1 MSATL
6 GFSPEWNNFRRLWI
20 TVAVLLAL
28 LLLLL
33 WFAGYGPGG
42 AACKRAM
49 LAGAACE
56 TPVAAAA
63 GAPAAVAPAVV
74 AAPAAAVAAVATA
87 ATATATAAASAT
99 APPAAKVYFALDKS
113 VIPADTRERLAPIVA
128 YLKANANAKASIS
141 GFHDPTGSIT
151 RNEELA
157 LNRAKAVR
165 TALEGLGINKER
177 VLMQKPSVTTGDGPP
192 EEARRVEVAVRNE

>member
-1 MSATL
+1 MNSTL
-6 GFSPEWNNFRRLWI
+6 GYSPEWNGFRRLWI

-49 LAGAACE
+49 LSSAACE
-56 TPVAAAA
+56 S
-63 GAPAAVAPAVV
+63 PATAVAPALVTTPAPVV
-74 AAPAAAVAAVATA
+74 AAPAAVLAPAATA
-87 ATATATAAASAT
+87 ATAGM
-99 APPAAKVYFALDKS
+99 PPAAKVYFALDKS
-113 VIPADTRERLAPIVA
+113 VIPADTRDRLAPIVA
-128 YLKANANAKASIS
+128 YMKANANAKASIS

-165 TALEGLGINKER
+165 AALEGLGINKER
-177 VLMQKPSVTTGDGPP
+177 VLMQKPSVTTGDGQP
-192 EEARRVEVAVRNE
+192 EEARRVEVSVRNE

>member
-6 GFSPEWNNFRRLWI
+6 GFAPEWNNFRRWWI

-49 LAGAACE
+49 MGGAACDV
-56 TPVAAAA
+56 PAAA
-63 GAPAAVAPAVV
+63 APAVV
-74 AAPAAAVAAVATA
+74 APAAPVVAAAPVIAAAPAVAA
-87 ATATATAAASAT
+87 AAAL
-99 APPAAKVYFALDKS
+99 PPAAKIYFALDKS
-113 VIPADTRERLAPIVA
+113 VVPADTSDTLKAVVA
-128 YLKANANAKASIS
+128 YLKANPKAKALVS
-141 GFHDPTGSIT
+141 GFHDPTGSRA

-157 LNRAKAVR
+157 LNRARAVR
-165 TALEGLGINKER
+165 SALERAGIANDR
-177 VLMQKPSVTTGDGPP
+177 VMMQKPTVTTGDGPP
-192 EEARRVEVAVRNE
+192 EEARRVEVAVRAE

>member
-1 MSATL
+1 MNATL

-49 LAGAACE
+49 LAGAACD
-56 TPVAAAA
+56 TAAVVAPAVAPTAAAPVAAA
-63 GAPAAVAPAVV
+63 PLV
-74 AAPAAAVAAVATA
+74 AATPAAAALPPTA
-87 ATATATAAASAT
+87 
-99 APPAAKVYFALDKS
+99 KIYFALDKS
-113 VIPADTRERLAPIVA
+113 VVPADTSERLAPIVA
-128 YLKANANAKASIS
+128 YLKTNTKAKASIA
-141 GFHDPTGSIT
+141 GFHDPTGSIA

-157 LNRAKAVR
+157 LNRARAVR
-165 TALEGLGINKER
+165 AALEKAGIKNDR
-177 VLMQKPSVTTGDGPP
+177 VLMQKPAVTTGDGPP
-192 EEARRVEVAVRNE
+192 EEARRVEVAVRNDG

>member
-6 GFSPEWNNFRRLWI
+6 GFAPEWNQFRRWWI

-49 LAGAACE
+49 LAGAACDVPAAAAPAVAAP
-56 TPVAAAA
+56 TAPVVAAAA
-63 GAPAAVAPAVV
+63 PIIA
-74 AAPAAAVAAVATA
+74 AAPAAAAAL
-87 ATATATAAASAT
+87 
-99 APPAAKVYFALDKS
+99 PPAAKIYFALDKS
-113 VIPADTRERLAPIVA
+113 VVPADTGDRLKEVLA
-128 YLKANANAKASIS
+128 YLKANPKSKAVIS
-141 GFHDPTGSIT
+141 GFHDPTGSRV

-157 LNRAKAVR
+157 LNRARAVR
-165 TALEGLGINKER
+165 SSLERAGIANDR
-177 VLMQKPSVTTGDGPP
+177 VMMQKPTVTTGDGPP

>member
-74 AAPAAAVAAVATA
+74 AAPAAAVAAVAPA
-87 ATATATAAASAT
+87 ATATAAASAT

>member
-63 GAPAAVAPAVV
+63 GAPAAIAPAVV

>member
-6 GFSPEWNNFRRLWI
+6 GFSPEWNSFRRLWM
-20 TVAVLLAL
+20 TVAVLSAL

-56 TPVAAAA
+56 TPAAAVAPAPAVTAPAAALAPAAAA
-63 GAPAAVAPAVV
+63 APAAVAGTP
-74 AAPAAAVAAVATA
+74 P
-87 ATATATAAASAT
+87 SA
-99 APPAAKVYFALDKS
+99 KIFFALDKS
-113 VIPADTRERLAPIVA
+113 VLPADTRDRLAPIAA
-128 YLKANANAKASIS
+128 YLKANPKAKASIS
-141 GFHDPTGSIT
+141 GFHDPTGSIA

-157 LNRAKAVR
+157 LRRAKAVR
-165 TALEGLGINKER
+165 IGLEGLGINKER
-177 VLMQKPSVTTGDGPP
+177 VLMQKPSVTTGDGQP
-192 EEARRVEVAVRNE
+192 EEARRVEVLVRNE

>member
-6 GFSPEWNNFRRLWI
+6 GYAPEWNSFRRLWI
-20 TVAVLLAL
+20 TVALLLAL

-56 TPVAAAA
+56 TPVSSNT
-63 GAPAAVAPAVV
+63 PAMVAPAVV
-74 AAPAAAVAAVATA
+74 AAPAAAV
-87 ATATATAAASAT
+87 TAAAPSVALPPT
-99 APPAAKVYFALDKS
+99 AKIYFALDKS
-113 VIPADTRERLAPIVA
+113 VIPADTRDRLAPIVA
-128 YLKANANAKASIS
+128 YLKANTNTKASIS
-141 GFHDPTGSIT
+141 GFHDPTGSIA

-157 LNRAKAVR
+157 SSRAKAVR
-165 TALEGLGINKER
+165 NALEGLGISKER

-192 EEARRVEVAVRNE
+192 EEARRVEVAVRKE

>member
-6 GFSPEWNNFRRLWI
+6 GFAPEWNNFRRWWI

-49 LAGAACE
+49 MAGAACDV
-56 TPVAAAA
+56 PAAAA
-63 GAPAAVAPAVV
+63 PAMVAPAAPAVAPAVAPTV
-74 AAPAAAVAAVATA
+74 APAVAAAAAPALA
-87 ATATATAAASAT
+87 ATTL
-99 APPAAKVYFALDKS
+99 PPAAKIYFALDKS
-113 VIPADTRERLAPIVA
+113 VVPADTGDRVKQVVA
-128 YLKANANAKASIS
+128 YLKANPKAKALVS
-141 GFHDPTGSIT
+141 GFHDPTGSLA

-157 LNRAKAVR
+157 LNRARAVR
-165 TALEGLGINKER
+165 SALERAGIPNDR
-177 VLMQKPSVTTGDGPP
+177 VMMQKPTVTTGDGAP
-192 EEARRVEVAVRNE
+192 EEARRVEVSVRAQ

>member
-1 MSATL
+1 MTMSATL
-6 GFSPEWNNFRRLWI
+6 GFAPEWNQFRRWWI

-56 TPVAAAA
+56 TTLNKPA
-63 GAPAAVAPAVV
+63 APAPAV
-74 AAPAAAVAAVATA
+74 AAPAAAPVVAAAAPAAVA
-87 ATATATAAASAT
+87 AAA
-99 APPAAKVYFALDKS
+99 APPAAKIYFALDKA
-113 VIPADTRERLAPIVA
+113 VVPADTPDRLKAIVA
-128 YLKANANAKASIS
+128 YLKANPKAKAVVS
-141 GFHDPTGSIT
+141 GFHDPTGSLA

-157 LNRAKAVR
+157 LNRARAVR
-165 TALEGLGINKER
+165 TALERAGIKTER
-177 VLMQKPSVTTGDGPP
+177 VMMQKPTATTGDGPD